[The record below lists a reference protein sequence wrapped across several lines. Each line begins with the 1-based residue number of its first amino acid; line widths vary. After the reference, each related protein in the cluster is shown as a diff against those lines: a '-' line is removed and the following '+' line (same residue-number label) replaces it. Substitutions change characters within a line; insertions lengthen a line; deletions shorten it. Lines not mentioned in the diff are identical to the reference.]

1 MWDKQ
6 PVLRADGGAGPP
18 AHQHILP
25 SVPGDVYTLVRVYRT
40 SGLTK
45 SRVLISSP
53 PTVSPSSCWVGLH
66 LFWVGSPILQGK
78 QEKGEKCSLQSPRA
92 WTPEAEGACVVGD
105 EQRRQWCLTAA
116 NGRGVL
122 GGRGRGRGAL
132 PLQLGFKDLLPPTQL
147 IVDGIHQSLTY
158 ILASATGLDSAVFV
172 AQVLE
177 YTCMPTNLWMRSCL

>member
-45 SRVLISSP
+45 SRVLISSLQ
-53 PTVSPSSCWVGLH
+53 TVSPSSCWVGLH

-78 QEKGEKCSLQSPRA
+78 QEKGEKCSLQTPRA
-92 WTPEAEGACVVGD
+92 WTPEEEGACTVGD
-105 EQRRQWCLTAA
+105 EQRRRWYLTAA
-116 NGRGVL
+116 YGRGVL
-122 GGRGRGRGAL
+122 GGKGKGRGDTSLAAWVQRSAPPNTANSGWYSPKSDL
-132 PLQLGFKDLLPPTQL
+132 HIGFSYWL
-147 IVDGIHQSLTY
+147 
-158 ILASATGLDSAVFV
+158 
-172 AQVLE
+172 
-177 YTCMPTNLWMRSCL
+177 R

>member
-53 PTVSPSSCWVGLH
+53 QTVSPSSCWVGLH
-66 LFWVGSPILQGK
+66 LFWVGSPILQEK
-78 QEKGEKCSLQSPRA
+78 QERVRNVLFRP
-92 WTPEAEGACVVGD
+92 PEPGH
-105 EQRRQWCLTAA
+105 QRRRELVLWGMSREGGGISQLLMGEESWEGREGGGGDTSLAAWVQRPAPPNTA
-116 NGRGVL
+116 NSGWYSPKSDL
-122 GGRGRGRGAL
+122 HI
-132 PLQLGFKDLLPPTQL
+132 GFSYWL
-147 IVDGIHQSLTY
+147 
-158 ILASATGLDSAVFV
+158 
-172 AQVLE
+172 
-177 YTCMPTNLWMRSCL
+177 R